1 MGTEKIARLFTD
13 PKARR
18 SIFRYFDRRT
28 AQALPR
34 TLGAH
39 VSIRYAAAIPGM
51 EKLRG
56 TINSVTQF
64 PDGWLLGLEPEPG
77 TPFTRWGSP
86 ILLWISNQPQGSGI
100 LDTSTSLREK
110 RLGYR

>member
-18 SIFRYFDRRT
+18 SLFRDFDRYT

-34 TLGAH
+34 TLGARIC
-39 VSIRYAAAIPGM
+39 VRYAAAIPGM
-51 EKLRG
+51 EELRG
-56 TINSVTQF
+56 TIASVSQF

-77 TPFTRWGSP
+77 SPFARWESP
-86 ILLWISNQPQGSGI
+86 ILLWISNRPQGSGI